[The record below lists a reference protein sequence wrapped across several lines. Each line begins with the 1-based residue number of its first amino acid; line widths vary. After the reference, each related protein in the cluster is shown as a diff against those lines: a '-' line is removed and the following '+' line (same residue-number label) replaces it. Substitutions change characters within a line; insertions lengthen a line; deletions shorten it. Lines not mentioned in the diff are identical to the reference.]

1 MNCAGPAN
9 PWKPANRSPLLPPKP
24 MYSAFRNL
32 AERWLRIPPE
42 PEPPPGDEAS
52 ARVFRAAPKY
62 LQYLKVLWGIRTGLS
77 LVFAIVPIV
86 FIAVILAEAR
96 NNTGPAVAIF
106 AVIEILIV
114 AFLVSRALFSLA
126 LVHLD
131 FEKRWYL
138 VTDRS
143 LRIRE
148 GVATVREMTFTFANI
163 QNLSVTQG
171 PIQRMLGI
179 ADLKVETAGGGS
191 GAATQQQQTIGL
203 NLHTAYFRGIDNAE
217 EIKALIG
224 ARMRGHKDAGL
235 GDHDDRHEAMPAAIA
250 PAPSDAAFQAALES
264 ILVEAQALRSS
275 AERA

>member
-1 MNCAGPAN
+1 
-9 PWKPANRSPLLPPKP
+9 

-42 PEPPPGDEAS
+42 PQPPPGDEAS

-62 LQYLKVLWGIRTGLS
+62 LKYLKVLWGIRTGFS
-77 LVFAIVPIV
+77 CVFALIPLAIIIGVLAGNSRDKTALVSV
-86 FIAVILAEAR
+86 F
-96 NNTGPAVAIF
+96 TG
-106 AVIEILIV
+106 IEIVIV
-114 AFLVSRALFSLA
+114 CFLASKAMLGLA

-131 FEKRWYL
+131 YEKRWYL

-148 GVATVREMTFTFANI
+148 GVATVREITFTFANI

-191 GAATQQQQTIGL
+191 MASTHQQQTIGL

-217 EIKALIG
+217 ELKGLIG

-235 GDHDDRHEAMPAAIA
+235 GDHDDHHAHPVSAPSAA
-250 PAPSDAAFQAALES
+250 SDAAFHAALEEV
-264 ILVEAQALRSS
+264 LAETRALRHAA
-275 AERA
+275 AEA

>member
-1 MNCAGPAN
+1 
-9 PWKPANRSPLLPPKP
+9 

-42 PEPPPGDEAS
+42 PDPPPGDEATS
-52 ARVFRAAPKY
+52 RVFRAAPKY
-62 LQYLKVLWGIRTGLS
+62 LKYLKVLWGIRTGFS
-77 LVFAIVPIV
+77 
-86 FIAVILAEAR
+86 FILAVIPMVILAVVLSQ
-96 NNTGPAVAIF
+96 NTSDTGVIIAVFSVLEI
-106 AVIEILIV
+106 AVV
-114 AFLVSRALFSLA
+114 SVLVCKALFGLA
-126 LVHLD
+126 LVNLD

-148 GVATVREMTFTFANI
+148 GISTVREITFTFANI

-191 GAATQQQQTIGL
+191 GVAANQHQTVGL

-217 EIKALIG
+217 ELKGLIG
-224 ARMRGHKDAGL
+224 ARMRGHKDSGL
-235 GDHDDRHEAMPAAIA
+235 GDHDDHRGLPPSAAVA
-250 PAPSDAAFQAALES
+250 VPSDEAFHAALEEV
-264 ILVEAQALRSS
+264 LAETRALR
-275 AERA
+275 RAAAGA